1 MGNRKRVGLAL
12 GGGVVRGLAHVGV
25 MAVLEEAGIPIDFVS
40 GTSAGAIVASAIAA
54 GYNARQLQE
63 FAARL
68 SWRRLARPI
77 WPRRGLVSFEP
88 LEGWLKGD
96 FGDLDFR
103 DLKLPCVI
111 VATDME
117 RGEPVWLCEG
127 KVAPA
132 VHASCCV
139 PGFVA
144 PKELNGRIL
153 GEGGLSNM
161 LPVDVLHQ
169 MGADYVIGVDVFA
182 FKVRRS
188 LGALG
193 YGLAGLEI
201 LLERSGGGL
210 ADADLLVTPRL
221 EGMTYLRFS
230 KRQEFY
236 RLGRQATLDKLA
248 DIRRDLDLEVSEGS
262 ALEESI
268 PAAPETAQAAWH

>member
-1 MGNRKRVGLAL
+1 MAYRKRVGLAL

-25 MAVLEEAGIPIDFVS
+25 VAVLEEAGIPIDYVA
-40 GTSAGAIVASAIAA
+40 GTSAGGIVAAALAA
-54 GYNARQLQE
+54 GYNARQLE
-63 FAARL
+63 AFAAKL
-68 SWRRLARPI
+68 GWRRLARPI
-77 WPRRGLVSFEP
+77 WPRRGLVSFAP
-88 LEGWLKGD
+88 LEHWLTSD

-103 DLKLPCVI
+103 DLKMPCVI

-144 PKELNGRIL
+144 PRELNGRLL

-182 FKVRRS
+182 FKIRRR

-193 YGLAGLEI
+193 FGLAGLEI

-210 ADADLLVTPRL
+210 ADADLLISPRL
-221 EGMTYLRFS
+221 EGMSYLRFS
-230 KRQEFY
+230 KRKEFY
-236 RLGRQATLDKLA
+236 RLGREATLARLA
-248 DIRRDLDLEVSEGS
+248 DIRRDLELDQPASVMDGPL
-262 ALEESI
+262 
-268 PAAPETAQAAWH
+268 AAPAPAQPAWR